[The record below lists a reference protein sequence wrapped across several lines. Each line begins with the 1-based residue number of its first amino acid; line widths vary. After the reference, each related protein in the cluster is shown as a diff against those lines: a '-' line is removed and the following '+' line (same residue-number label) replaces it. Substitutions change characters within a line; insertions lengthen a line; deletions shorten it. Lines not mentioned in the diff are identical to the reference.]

1 MSLAFNWL
9 QRELCLQICAERHS
23 SSSAICC
30 LKDANVTVAN

>member
-9 QRELCLQICAERHS
+9 QRELCLRICAERH